1 MTVPASGT
9 IRLSLI
15 RGEVTNNSYLIAHTS
30 SSTKLS
36 EVSDG
41 THGTINITNLN
52 ENKPDTISPHLM
64 GEFYKYE
71 HNVLLSTSPLIFS
84 LGSSSTSNN
93 TITVNHAE
101 YSTWYV
107 SSKPSWVTI
116 TQGSTSSSSPSTGD
130 GSVKFSTTA
139 NTGSSRQGDIVVTL
153 NVGTTGSVG
162 NNSTT
167 TRTST
172 VSQSGS
178 GGSGPPP
185 GGGGGGRGLPP
196 P

>member
-1 MTVPASGT
+1 M
-9 IRLSLI
+9 
-15 RGEVTNNSYLIAHTS
+15 H
-30 SSTKLS
+30 
-36 EVSDG
+36 
-41 THGTINITNLN
+41 ITNLN
-52 ENKPDTISPHLM
+52 ENKPDTSSPHLM

-71 HNVLLSTSPLIFS
+71 HDILLSTSPLIFS

-93 TITVNHAE
+93 TITVTHAE
-101 YSTWYV
+101 HSTWYV

-153 NVGTTGSVG
+153 NVGTTGGGVG
-162 NNSTT
+162 DSNSTT

-172 VSQSGS
+172 VSQNGSSS
-178 GGSGPPP
+178 GGGP